1 MESKDD
7 REEAKGSKEEAAAK
21 ESHRSERKGGYL
33 LEDVAEFY
41 ATSPRLDAAL
51 QAFVA
56 ESARGRRVERGAEY
70 ALELTDLHGEYKA
83 LIDRQ
88 LAAFLSRRGCSTADF
103 LDVAD
108 ADPLGAET
116 LGEMV
121 TAAASFETFVDLLVD
136 AQEGRWAGAGC
147 VTYA

>member
-21 ESHRSERKGGYL
+21 ESHRSERKGGDL

-41 ATSPRLDAAL
+41 ATSPWLDAAL
-51 QAFVA
+51 QAFVT

-83 LIDRQ
+83 LIR
-88 LAAFLSRRGCSTADF
+88 AGKGCENPNFKGSYLGRFSTPF
-103 LDVAD
+103 
-108 ADPLGAET
+108 G
-116 LGEMV
+116 
-121 TAAASFETFVDLLVD
+121 
-136 AQEGRWAGAGC
+136 
-147 VTYA
+147 

>member
-1 MESKDD
+1 MFSNA
-7 REEAKGSKEEAAAK
+7 RARNSQVEATLNHPFPA
-21 ESHRSERKGGYL
+21 
-33 LEDVAEFY
+33 
-41 ATSPRLDAAL
+41 
-51 QAFVA
+51 Q
-56 ESARGRRVERGAEY
+56 
-70 ALELTDLHGEYKA
+70 A
-83 LIDRQ
+83 LIDEQ